1 MSPETEAAFDTVGK
15 LLVQLTER
23 QTATSTLIGQVAQL
37 QKEHEEANQREFE
50 LVRQEFGLVRQE
62 LAELRQIADSN
73 ARSIQAIS
81 QQD

>member
-1 MSPETEAAFDTVGK
+1 MNPETQAAFEMVGN

-23 QTATSTLIGQVAQL
+23 QTATSNLIGQIAQL

-50 LVRQEFGLVRQE
+50 LVRQE

-81 QQD
+81 QQN